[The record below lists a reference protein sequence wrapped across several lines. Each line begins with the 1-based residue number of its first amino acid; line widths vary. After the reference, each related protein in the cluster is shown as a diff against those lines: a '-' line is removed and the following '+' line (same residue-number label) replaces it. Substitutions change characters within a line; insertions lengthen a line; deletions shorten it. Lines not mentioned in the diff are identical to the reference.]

1 MSINRMYVKQEPNG
15 FWTVRQERYRHR
27 KREHPGD
34 VCAIARTYEELRSMA
49 EKHWP
54 EAFAR
59 LD

>member
-1 MSINRMYVKQEPNG
+1 MYVKQEPNG